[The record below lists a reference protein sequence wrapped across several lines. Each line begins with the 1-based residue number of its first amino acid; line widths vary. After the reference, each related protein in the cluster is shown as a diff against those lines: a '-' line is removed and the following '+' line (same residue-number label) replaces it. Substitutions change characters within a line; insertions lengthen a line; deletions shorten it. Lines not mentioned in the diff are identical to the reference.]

1 MNIVQVKNK
10 SNRIMGIDNSTQ
22 SLAYCIFNGK
32 DPESWGEINFTG
44 NNTFE
49 RLPDIR
55 KQLESFS
62 KDVEVDII
70 GIEQTTRVNSQK
82 TAILLAMA
90 AGVVISFLAEKAK
103 VVEVSVS
110 TWQSKTSKP
119 SLSKLEKSAF
129 KKASPGRTASWY
141 KNQFRI
147 QSKQRTIDW
156 VKDTYGVELTSNNIA
171 DAFALSAYLANRE
184 TIC

>member
-10 SNRIMGIDNSTQ
+10 SNRVMGIDNSTQ
-22 SLAYCIFNGK
+22 SIAYCIFNENT
-32 DPESWGEINFTG
+32 PETWGEINFAG
-44 NNTFE
+44 SNTFE

-55 KQLESFS
+55 KQVEIFA
-62 KDVEVDII
+62 KDLKVDIV
-70 GIEQTTRVNSQK
+70 GIEKTTRVNSQQ

-103 VVEVSVS
+103 VVEISAL

-119 SLSKLEKSAF
+119 SLSKLEKVAF
-129 KKASPGRTASWY
+129 KKENPGRTASWY
-141 KNQFRI
+141 KNQFRL

-156 VKDTYGVELTSNNIA
+156 VKNTYGVELTSNNIA
-171 DAFALSAYLANRE
+171 DAFALTSYLAKNG
-184 TIC
+184 I

>member
-1 MNIVQVKNK
+1 MNIVQAKK
-10 SNRIMGIDNSTQ
+10 TKRIMGVDNSTQ
-22 SLAYCIFNGK
+22 SIAYCIFNGK
-32 DPESWGEINFTG
+32 IPETWGEINFAG
-44 NNTFE
+44 ANTFE

-55 KQLESFS
+55 KQMAIFA
-62 KDVEVDII
+62 KDLEVDIV
-70 GIEQTTRVNSQK
+70 GIEKTTRVNSQQ

-103 VVEVSVS
+103 VIEVSVS

-119 SLSKLEKSAF
+119 SLSKLERVAF
-129 KKASPGRTASWY
+129 KKENPGKTASWY

-156 VKDTYGVELTSNNIA
+156 VKNTYGVELTSNNIA
-171 DAFALSAYLANRE
+171 DAFALSAYLANTE
-184 TIC
+184 TVC